1 MSEAGLELLIPS
13 AGLYMYTPAAA
24 AEVALLL
31 FSLFMLASRIIVLK
45 KLAKIHGKM
54 YTRRHNRGNAGH

>member
-45 KLAKIHGKM
+45 KLANTWKNVHEK
-54 YTRRHNRGNAGH
+54 TQQR